1 LRQEA
6 EDEEERAAKALTYG
20 SCDLNELTDKLREI
34 VEEEGVWEPIIVQGC
49 RVVPVDGTAHRR
61 AAVKKL
67 ESKAYFS
74 DTNQAVPAELTGMT
88 ATVGEVKG
96 QRIASLKNAVVTN
109 VKTNDSV
116 ADKKKLQTIDGRAQF
131 NLLINTANFIFYAP
145 ISKKGLLKILFYLKF
160 L

>member
-1 LRQEA
+1 M
-6 EDEEERAAKALTYG
+6 
-20 SCDLNELTDKLREI
+20 
-34 VEEEGVWEPIIVQGC
+34 
-49 RVVPVDGTAHRR
+49 PVDGTAHRR

-74 DTNQAVPAELTGMT
+74 DTNRAVPAELTGMT

-96 QRIASLKNAVVTN
+96 QRIALLKNAVVTN

-116 ADKKKLQTIDGRAQF
+116 ADKKELQTIDGRAQF